1 MTHSG
6 TSSKNS
12 QPISVLR
19 PAAKVEELVDS
30 AFAEDLIVA
39 AGHGMLTEDLAL
51 ALLKRR
57 DLSAQALEALA
68 RNHGVMKQRK
78 VLVHLVEHPRTPRHI
93 ALPMLRRLFVFELM
107 RVALEPTVAAD
118 LKLVAEEVL
127 VGKLET
133 LSLGESIN
141 LARRASS
148 GVAGALLQNQHRAV
162 IEAALQNPRMTEASI
177 AKALAKPEVS
187 ALLLSMLVEHPK
199 WSLRRDLQT
208 AILRRPEANEEIV
221 TKVATK
227 LPISAILELLDAVH
241 FPEGREQLLRHL
253 LDERPRNSL

>member
-6 TSSKNS
+6 SKGS
-12 QPISVLR
+12 QPISVAR
-19 PAAKVEELVDS
+19 PAAKVEELVES
-30 AFAEDLIVA
+30 TFTEDLIVA

-57 DLSAQALEALA
+57 DLSAPVLEALA
-68 RNHGVMKQRK
+68 RNHGVIKHRK
-78 VLVHLVEHPRTPRHI
+78 VLVHLVEHPRTPRQV

-107 RVALEPTVAAD
+107 RVALEPAVAAD

-127 VGKLET
+127 IGKLET

-162 IEAALQNPRMTEASI
+162 IEAALQNLCMTEASI
-177 AKALAKPEVS
+177 AKALAKPEVP
-187 ALLLSMLVEHPK
+187 ALALSMLMEHPN
-199 WSLRRDLQT
+199 WSLRRDLQI
-208 AILRRPEANEEIV
+208 AILRRPEADEAIV
-221 TKVATK
+221 RKVAAK
-227 LPISAILELLDAVH
+227 LPNSAILEILSAVH
-241 FPEGREQLLRHL
+241 LPEGREQLLRDL
-253 LDERPRNSL
+253 LDERQ